1 MLIFPQ
7 ITYFIDEAS
16 NVGKGGNIII
26 SMLHHFLKTHRFG
39 KTYVHFH
46 ADNCSGQNKNR
57 YLMAYFMWRILTG
70 LHEQIKISFLP
81 VGHNKICPRLLFQP
95 LQMPLSLNKDQLSR
109 WHCSGCK
116 SVHHSK
122 CSTACGNSRWQHFCS
137 NVWMEYIFR

>member
-7 ITYFIDEAS
+7 ITYFTDEAS

-26 SMLHHFLKTHRFG
+26 SMLHHFLKTHGFG

-116 SVHHSK
+116 SVRHSK
-122 CSTACGNSRWQHFCS
+122 CSTACGNSRWQHCCS